1 MESALHRYIVKR
13 LILMIPTLIG
23 AAILV
28 FFLLRLIPGDI
39 CVLRMAG
46 TGGYFD
52 KEALAICQT
61 ELGLDKSMLLQ
72 FGDFV
77 WGFLTFDLGNSMWT
91 GQPIAE
97 EISLRFHLSL
107 QVAIM
112 ATLTA
117 IFIAIPL
124 GTISAIKQDT
134 WIDYLVRA
142 FSIAGI
148 AMPSFWLGILIIL
161 GLLIGTQ
168 AFSGTPWMPPIQFVP
183 IWEDPV
189 HNISQL
195 IWPAVAT
202 GYRYSAVATR
212 MTRSTLLE
220 VLREDYVRTAR
231 AKGLLEKV
239 IINRHALK
247 NAMLPVVTIFG
258 IEFAFLM
265 GGLVV
270 TEQVFNL
277 NGLGKLFV
285 ESVGNHDFTMTQ
297 ALVMLVVTIFVFTN
311 FIVDIFYAW
320 LDPRIR
326 YN

>member
-1 MESALHRYIVKR
+1 MML
-13 LILMIPTLIG
+13 PTLVG

-28 FFLLRLIPGDI
+28 FFLLRAIPGDV
-39 CVLRMAG
+39 CEVRLAG
-46 TGGYFD
+46 SGLYVDEAEIELCREKLGLAKPLIVQFFDFITGYF
-52 KEALAICQT
+52 T
-61 ELGLDKSMLLQ
+61 
-72 FGDFV
+72 
-77 WGFLTFDLGNSMWT
+77 WDLGDSMWT
-91 GQPIAE
+91 GKPVTE
-97 EISLRFHLSL
+97 EIAIRFPLSL

-112 ATLTA
+112 ATVVA
-117 IFIAIPL
+117 VVFAIPL
-124 GTISAIKQDT
+124 GAISAIKQDT
-134 WIDYLVRA
+134 WIDYVVRS

-168 AFSGTPWMPPIQFVP
+168 HFFGTPWMPPITYVP
-183 IWEDPV
+183 LYEDPMA
-189 HNISQL
+189 NLSQL

-212 MTRSTLLE
+212 MTRSALLE
-220 VLREDYVRTAR
+220 VLREDYIRTAR
-231 AKGLLEKV
+231 AKGMVEKI

-247 NAMLPVVTIFG
+247 NSMLPVLPIIG

-277 NGLGKLFV
+277 NGIGKLFV
-285 ESVGNHDFTMTQ
+285 ESVQAQDFAMTQ
-297 ALVMLVVTIFVFTN
+297 QLVMLVVLIAVLTN
-311 FIVDIFYAW
+311 LVVDLVYAW

-326 YN
+326 YG